1 MSPKVSMM
9 QLTHFLQ
16 LHLSGR
22 FCQFDH
28 GELNQLYY
36 KEALPPDYELHKVSA
51 PIHLYSASEDILTSP
66 KDAEHLKT
74 KLPNV
79 KSYEVIQDWNHMD
92 VMLGRSSRE
101 ILYKVILNSM
111 NAAH

>member
-1 MSPKVSMM
+1 M

-28 GELNQLYY
+28 EELNEVHYNSPH
-36 KEALPPDYELHKVSA
+36 APDYELRKVTA
-51 PIHLYSASEDILTSP
+51 PIHLYCASEDILTSP
-66 KDAEHLKT
+66 KDGEHLKT
-74 KLPNV
+74 QLPNV
-79 KSYEVIQDWNHMD
+79 KSFDVIHDWNHMD
-92 VMLGRSSRE
+92 VMLGRSSRR
-101 ILYKVILNSM
+101 ILYKTILSSM